1 MIYSSKIKPIKQE
14 VTSMNKKLLA
24 IIAALSVAMG
34 ATGCTKAENITNENT
49 LGSST
54 VTAKEDNSIV
64 EIKATI
70 NLSDDGITIDGSGAT
85 STDNTITITSS
96 GAYSINGS
104 LSDGQIIID
113 NSEEANV
120 YLVLDGIS
128 LTSSNGPAVYVK
140 NAKNT
145 IIVLNDNTEN
155 TISDG
160 SEYTIDSADTNNP
173 NAAIF
178 SQDDLTIKGNGNLTV
193 NGNYVHGIN
202 CKDDLKIT
210 AGNISVNSTEDG
222 LRGKDSITV
231 KGGNITLNTGG
242 DGLKSS
248 NSEEAEK
255 GFITIEDG
263 TLNITSG
270 QDGIQAE
277 TIFTMNSGDITI
289 NSGGGSDN
297 TTHSATENQDGFFQK
312 PMNGKVDATTSA
324 SKTTVPDTQTT
335 TSTSET
341 DISTKGIKAASSI
354 SINGGNITIDSADDS
369 IHCNDSLLVNNGNI
383 SVSSGDDGIHADTS
397 IEINNGDIIIAKSY
411 EGIESTSIAINGG
424 NINLTSSD
432 DGLNAGGGN
441 DSSALNGRPGQNN
454 FSSSNG
460 SITIAGGYIVVN
472 ADGDGIDSNG
482 SVTMSDGTV
491 IVNGPTSSGNG
502 TLDYDSTFNITG
514 GTLIGAGSSGMLQTP
529 SNSSSQ
535 ISLSVVLGNID
546 ADTLVHIEN
555 ESGDDILT
563 FTPSKSY
570 QAVIFSSPELV
581 NGDTYKIYY
590 GGTCT
595 GTVKDGLYTDGSYS
609 NGTEFDSTTLSNI
622 VNTIGTS
629 GGSMMPGGNPGG
641 MMKQHP

>member
-1 MIYSSKIKPIKQE
+1 MIYSLKIKPIKQE

-34 ATGCTKAENITNENT
+34 ATGCTKAENNTNENT

-54 VTAKEDNSIV
+54 VTATEDDSIG

-85 STDNTITITSS
+85 STNNTITITSS

-104 LSDGQIIID
+104 LSDGHIIID

-140 NAKNT
+140 NSKNT
-145 IIVLNDNTEN
+145 IILLNDNTEN

-178 SQDDLTIKGNGNLTV
+178 SQDDLTIKGNGSLTV
-193 NGNYVHGIN
+193 NGNYSHGIN

-210 AGNISVNSTEDG
+210 AGDISVNSAEDG

-231 KGGNITLNTGG
+231 KGGNITLNAGG

-289 NSGGGSDN
+289 NSGGGSEN
-297 TTHSATENQDGFFQK
+297 TTHSATENQGGFFQK
-312 PMNGKVDATTSA
+312 PMNGKVAD
-324 SKTTVPDTQTT
+324 

-369 IHCNDSLLVNNGNI
+369 IHCNDSLLLNGGNV

-441 DSSALNGRPGQNN
+441 DSSAVNGRPGQNN

-460 SITIAGGYIVVN
+460 SITIAGGYIIVN

-482 SVTMSDGTV
+482 SITMNDGTV

-535 ISLSVVLGNID
+535 ISLSVVLGNLD
-546 ADTLVHIEN
+546 ADTLIHIEN

-563 FTPSKSY
+563 FSPSKTY
-570 QAVIFSSPELV
+570 QSVIFSSPELV

-595 GTVKDGLYTDGSYS
+595 GTIKNGLYTDGSYS
-609 NGTEFDSTTLSNI
+609 NGTEFDSTTLSSI